1 MEFGTLPQTIVLSSL
16 PSEQSKWL
24 SHFFAIS
31 THPPPV
37 MHLNYLH
44 FNATKC
50 KYVPPSETSKRT
62 NKQLW
67 INSASQHTQSLRILN
82 ASNVKHWISFEIK
95 NETFKKNCTKNVFVN
110 VRSAFFLS
118 SSIGCRR
125 LPFAFVQLGKL
136 TWSDVHLQM
145 ESSSSISLLQS
156 GKPSHTAVRGKHW
169 FKISLHAN
177 SLRSHEPYSMFSAKI
192 NHKWNHI

>member
-82 ASNVKHWISFEIK
+82 ASNVKHWILFEIK
-95 NETFKKNCTKNVFVN
+95 KRHSRKIAQKMFLWMFVALFFSFIFDWLQTITIRIRATRQTN
-110 VRSAFFLS
+110 LVGCAFANGIIF
-118 SSIGCRR
+118 INFI
-125 LPFAFVQLGKL
+125 FAI
-136 TWSDVHLQM
+136 W
-145 ESSSSISLLQS
+145 
-156 GKPSHTAVRGKHW
+156 
-169 FKISLHAN
+169 
-177 SLRSHEPYSMFSAKI
+177 
-192 NHKWNHI
+192 